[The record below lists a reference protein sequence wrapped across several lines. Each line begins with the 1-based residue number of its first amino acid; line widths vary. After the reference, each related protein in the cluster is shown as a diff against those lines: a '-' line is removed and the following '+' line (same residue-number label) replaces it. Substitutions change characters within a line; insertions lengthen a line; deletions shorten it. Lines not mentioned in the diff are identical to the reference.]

1 MTALWVLGIL
11 ALALLALWFL
21 PLRLKLRLL
30 YEVHRRTG

>member
-21 PLRLKLRLL
+21 PLRLKLPIF
-30 YEVHRRTG
+30 